1 MMTENFR
8 RSCRRRLVMASGA
21 LALVAAITCA
31 ADAPRDVVVL
41 WSANDQWVKIEPQDD
56 AAAPPNDHPAQLTS
70 AAVGNALAALR
81 TRIVDEDTA
90 AEAQRPVFTA
100 AELRDLAPRI
110 ASGLAKAGPRQD
122 VTFSTIGSHPRAAGG
137 LVKDLG
143 VNAGRVFYDDG
154 RINVIFGE
162 LQSGYRKRN
171 VYGQRTEDFTARQEG
186 SRSKAAERELA
197 LAARPG
203 VELHSDAGGVRND
216 WVEIDSAAV
225 VSGAAAVTQNPAP
238 AAAKAPPATAAAP
251 VATAAAPVATA
262 AAPVATAT
270 ASGQGPVAAKSGADL
285 EQRLKTLKDLRDK
298 NLISEEA
305 YRAKMQEL
313 LSEL

>member
-1 MMTENFR
+1 MKMENRR
-8 RSCRRRLVMASGA
+8 RSCRRQLAIASGA

-31 ADAPRDVVVL
+31 ADAPRDVIVL
-41 WSANDQWVKIEPQDD
+41 WSTNDQWVKIEPQDD
-56 AAAPPNDHPAQLTS
+56 AAASPNDHPTQLAS
-70 AAVGNALAALR
+70 EAISNALAALR
-81 TRIVDEDTA
+81 IRIVDEDTA
-90 AEAQRPVFTA
+90 AEAQRSVFTA
-100 AELRDLAPRI
+100 EELRNLAPQI

-122 VTFSTIGSHPRAAGG
+122 VTFSTIGSHPRSAGG

-154 RINVIFGE
+154 KINVIFGE

-171 VYGQRTEDFTARQEG
+171 VFGQRTEDFTPRQQG
-186 SRSKAAERELA
+186 SRTKAAEYEWA

-203 VELHSDAGGVRND
+203 VELHSNADGVRKD
-216 WVEIDSAAV
+216 WVEID
-225 VSGAAAVTQNPAP
+225 AAAVASSAAAVSQAP
-238 AAAKAPPATAAAP
+238 AAATPEGP
-251 VATAAAPVATA
+251 VAT
-262 AAPVATAT
+262 
-270 ASGQGPVAAKSGADL
+270 KSGVDL
-285 EQRLKTLKDLRDK
+285 EQRLKTLKELRDK

>member
-1 MMTENFR
+1 MKMENCR
-8 RSCRRRLVMASGA
+8 RSCRRQLVAAGGV
-21 LALVAAITCA
+21 LALVAATACA
-31 ADAPRDVVVL
+31 ASSPREVVVL

-70 AAVGNALAALR
+70 EAISNALAALR
-81 TRIVDEDTA
+81 TRGVDEDTA
-90 AEAQRPVFTA
+90 AAAQRPAFTT
-100 AELRDLAPRI
+100 EEVRTLAPRI
-110 ASGLAKAGPRQD
+110 ASALAAAGPRQD
-122 VTFSTIGSHPRAAGG
+122 VTFSTIGSYPRSAGG
-137 LVKDLG
+137 LVKDPG

-171 VYGQRTEDFTARQEG
+171 VYGQLTEDFTPRQQG
-186 SRSKAAERELA
+186 SRTKAAEQELA

-203 VELHSDAGGVRND
+203 VELHSGAGGVRND
-216 WVEIDSAAV
+216 WVEIDSAAIA
-225 VSGAAAVTQNPAP
+225 SGTAAVVPVP
-238 AAAKAPPATAAAP
+238 AAAAAAPPATP
-251 VATAAAPVATA
+251 
-262 AAPVATAT
+262 
-270 ASGQGPVAAKSGADL
+270 AAKPSMDI
-285 EQRLKTLKDLRDK
+285 EQRLTKLKELRDK

>member
-1 MMTENFR
+1 MASMKMENRR
-8 RSCRRRLVMASGA
+8 RSCRRQLAIASGA

-31 ADAPRDVVVL
+31 ADAPRDVIVL
-41 WSANDQWVKIEPQDD
+41 WSTNDQWVKIEPQDD
-56 AAAPPNDHPAQLTS
+56 AAASPNDHPTQLAS
-70 AAVGNALAALR
+70 EAISNALAALR
-81 TRIVDEDTA
+81 IRIVDEDTA
-90 AEAQRPVFTA
+90 AEAQRSVFTA
-100 AELRDLAPRI
+100 EELRNLAPRI

-122 VTFSTIGSHPRAAGG
+122 VTFSTIGSHPRSAGG

-154 RINVIFGE
+154 KINVIFGE

-171 VYGQRTEDFTARQEG
+171 VFGQRTEDFTPRQQG
-186 SRSKAAERELA
+186 SRTKAAEYEWA

-203 VELHSDAGGVRND
+203 VELHSNADGVRKD
-216 WVEIDSAAV
+216 WVEID
-225 VSGAAAVTQNPAP
+225 AAAVASSAAAVSQAP
-238 AAAKAPPATAAAP
+238 AAATPEGP
-251 VATAAAPVATA
+251 VAT
-262 AAPVATAT
+262 
-270 ASGQGPVAAKSGADL
+270 KSGVDL
-285 EQRLKTLKDLRDK
+285 EQRLKTLKELRDK

>member
-1 MMTENFR
+1 MK
-8 RSCRRRLVMASGA
+8 LVIAGGV

-31 ADAPRDVVVL
+31 ADAPRDVIVL

-56 AAAPPNDHPAQLTS
+56 AAAPPNDHPAQLAS
-70 AAVGNALAALR
+70 EAVSNALAALR
-81 TRIVDEDTA
+81 IRIVDEDTA
-90 AEAQRPVFTA
+90 AEAQRSVFTA
-100 AELRDLAPRI
+100 EELRNLAPRI

-122 VTFSTIGSHPRAAGG
+122 VTFSTIGSHPRSAGG
-137 LVKDLG
+137 LVKDPG

-154 RINVIFGE
+154 KINVIFGE
-162 LQSGYRKRN
+162 LQSGYRKRL
-171 VYGQRTEDFTARQEG
+171 VYGQRTEDFTPRQQG
-186 SRSKAAERELA
+186 SRSKAAEQELA

-225 VSGAAAVTQNPAP
+225 ASGAAAVAQAP
-238 AAAKAPPATAAAP
+238 AAATGPAATAAGSGEGP
-251 VATAAAPVATA
+251 AAP
-262 AAPVATAT
+262 
-270 ASGQGPVAAKSGADL
+270 KSGADL
-285 EQRLKTLKDLRDK
+285 EQRLKTLKELRDK